1 MITNEQLDELHANI
15 SAYYNTSYDGLENVG
30 KGGEIRSA
38 RGNSTEQMVDI
49 VCEYIRK
56 VIGLNIESRVGKNDE
71 QTINVRGY
79 TKKHQVDR
87 HIYFNG
93 RLVLVVEVKAYLD
106 ACYYTRAC
114 SDFKVMRL
122 GHPAVKTV
130 LLSLENGVADD
141 AIIFTDAVYDN
152 VCDKICYLC
161 NGKRSS
167 AKPMYLTEFRKPI
180 EKEGLKS
187 FIEMVYNSA
196 C

>member
-1 MITNEQLDELHANI
+1 MITNEQLDELHAI
-15 SAYYNTSYDGLENVG
+15 VSAHYNTSYNELENVNG
-30 KGGEIRSA
+30 GGEIRAA
-38 RGNSTEQMVDI
+38 RGNSTEEIVDI
-49 VCEYIRK
+49 VCRYFRETL
-56 VIGLNIESRVGKNDE
+56 GLNLESRVGKNDE
-71 QTINVRGY
+71 QTITVRGC

-122 GHPAVKTV
+122 GHPTVKTV
-130 LLSLENGVADD
+130 LLTLENGVADD
-141 AIIFTDAVYDN
+141 AIIFTDAVFDN

-167 AKPMYLTEFRKPI
+167 AKPMYKTEFRKPI